1 MTKLITA
8 PQVAEV
14 LGVSPDTVR
23 RYLQAGR
30 LEGQKVLFGARHQ
43 WLIDP
48 ASLENFPRGGL
59 DPARVGWQGAVKAQ
73 RKKRPTEAQ
82 RATGFAAKSAPTPRK
97 WDSVDEMIAAAKKG
111 QVKPI
116 YLDAQGNEVER

>member
-8 PQVAEV
+8 PQAAKILE
-14 LGVSPDTVR
+14 VSPDTVR

-30 LEGQKVLFGARHQ
+30 LAGQKVLFGARHQ

-48 ASLENFPRGGL
+48 ASLKDFPRGGL
-59 DPARVGWQGAVKAQ
+59 DPARVGWQGAVEKQ
-73 RKKRPTEAQ
+73 RKKRATEAQ
-82 RATGFAAKSAPTPRK
+82 KAAGFAAKSAPVPRK
-97 WDSVDEMIAAAKKG
+97 WDRVEQMAEAAKKG
-111 QVKPI
+111 KVKPI